1 MVDCQRRGD
10 TLVVVPMRERV
21 AVDAVVTHA
30 PQSKVVLC
38 SACQAYASWVD
49 CGKG

>member
-30 PQSKVVLC
+30 SAKMC
-38 SACQAYASWVD
+38 STQPVKLMQA
-49 CGKG
+49 G